1 MLYDPREDS
10 FLLAKYIRKYSKGKV
25 LDVGAGTGILAEIA
39 LKNTNDV
46 LAIDINEEAVEFCR
60 KKGINAIKSDLF
72 EKIKDKFDLIIFN
85 PPYLPRDDDEDEE
98 IRLITT
104 GGEKGYEVIERFL
117 KEARDHLNK
126 NGIILIVFSTLTG
139 DVESLI
145 KKYRYKYELLEEKP
159 LFFEKLKVLKLKLIW
174 VWEIYG
180 KIIKRSQKK
189 ARI

>member
-174 VWEIYG
+174 VWEIYR